1 MGRLMKHFWIF
12 LFLIFTFAQAQGQ
25 GLARVD
31 AHMAHDAMKAEALE
45 TQTGRFIPVKDV
57 VNAENKSIKR
67 VLQSQHIDL
76 SNGEVIYPEEVRYL
90 IIKSFRPPRGN
101 ERAPRDHN

>member
-1 MGRLMKHFWIF
+1 MKHFWIL
-12 LFLIFTFAQAQGQ
+12 LFLCLTLLQVQAQAQ

-31 AHMAHDAMKAEALE
+31 ARLAHDKMQTEALE
-45 TQTGRFIPVKDV
+45 TQRGRFIPIKDV
-57 VNAENKSIKR
+57 VSAENKSIKR

-76 SNGEVIYPEEVRYL
+76 LDGEVIYPEQVRYL
-90 IIKSFRPPRGN
+90 IIKMQRPPREN